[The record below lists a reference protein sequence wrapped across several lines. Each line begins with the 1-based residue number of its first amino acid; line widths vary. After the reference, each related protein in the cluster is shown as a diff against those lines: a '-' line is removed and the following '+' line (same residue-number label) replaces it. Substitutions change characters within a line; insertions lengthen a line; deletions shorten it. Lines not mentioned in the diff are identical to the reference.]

1 MIPKLQY
8 LLLQVRNSDDT
19 MRFAEV
25 TSFARG
31 LRTDAEQISV
41 HNLLTDVPDRGK
53 LNKADVVL
61 LGGSGHYSA
70 AGEDPWLMNAL
81 DLLREICD
89 MKKPTFA
96 SCWGF
101 QAMARAMGGAVIHD
115 PQNAEVGTKRLHTT
129 PAGREDP
136 IFCTLGDEFHG
147 QMGHEDRASE
157 LPPDTTLLASSDTVT
172 NQAYRFNDRPI
183 YCTQF
188 HPELCRGDLLERI
201 QIYPEY
207 IKRVAGVTI
216 EQFGDTLLETPKSE
230 ALLPRF
236 VEHFFG
242 G

>member
-8 LLLQVRNSDDT
+8 LLLQVRNSDDR
-19 MRFAEV
+19 MRFSEV

-41 HNLLTDVPDRGK
+41 HDLLSDVPNRGIMD
-53 LNKADVVL
+53 KADVIL

-70 AGEDPWLMNAL
+70 AGEDLWLMKTL
-81 DLLREICD
+81 DLLREICE

-136 IFCTLGDEFHG
+136 IFCALGDVFHG
-147 QMGHEDRASE
+147 QMTSSPQQIARA
-157 LPPDTTLLASSDTVT
+157 DV
-172 NQAYRFNDRPI
+172 I
-183 YCTQF
+183 W
-188 HPELCRGDLLERI
+188 
-201 QIYPEY
+201 
-207 IKRVAGVTI
+207 
-216 EQFGDTLLETPKSE
+216 
-230 ALLPRF
+230 
-236 VEHFFG
+236 
-242 G
+242 